1 MPPVRCSHAASILGR
16 PVAGLLVTLLGCGG
30 DDAPATDPDSTGAA
44 SSSGAPATVT
54 AADTSSGAIDPSTG
68 TTGDASTGTTGDA
81 STDAGST
88 DSSTTGDTA
97 GDGLGEDSIARI
109 HDAVEANLGSGYAT
123 GCSVAVWRDGA
134 VIYAEGFGT
143 KDEAGDPVSPDT
155 LFQIGSDTKKMTA
168 IALLQQVDAGGV
180 ALDTT
185 VAELLP
191 TLDLAASPG
200 AFDTL
205 SIDRLL
211 SHRSGLFDYTP
222 WSEAPDDG
230 ELQLRTTTTFAANE
244 YAMMPSGVA
253 FDYSNPNFALAGVL
267 IETLAARPWAEVV
280 IDDIAALLG
289 MDHTYARRDDMLAV
303 ELDIASGFGPIY
315 DSDLDTFDLIELFSI
330 GVTGA
335 GWTTPEDHVDNA
347 FTRPAGLVWS
357 TATDMA
363 KLAGFLVEG
372 DESVLSDALRL
383 QMQTGQVAL
392 LPGLDPALAGYGY
405 GLMAVRGLN
414 GPQGYRDVPVV
425 QHGGNT
431 LDMTSTFILLPEQG
445 VGLSILSNG
454 AGDDMSLVA
463 AVALEEAAAGRL
475 PEPSDP
481 PTLVEPPAD
490 DLSVYAGTF
499 SHRALGVATLTW
511 TGTQLEIDVPLLDA
525 LGAGVDPVLTPAYRD
540 VFLMDVGG
548 GQFDL
553 SFYPGLD
560 ATPNQYAVNRSFVFT
575 REGAGA
581 PVGPRLRAPGRA
593 PLRFD
598 RTRPLSLPRWR

>member
-1 MPPVRCSHAASILGR
+1 MPPLHPRRSILR
-16 PVAGLLVTLLGCGG
+16 CVPVTGPGLLATLLGCGG
-30 DDAPATDPDSTGAA
+30 DDAAAAQGTTGSDAST
-44 SSSGAPATVT
+44 SGAPATIT
-54 AADTSSGAIDPSTG
+54 AGDPSSGAADTSSGAAESSSGSTG
-68 TTGDASTGTTGDA
+68 EASTG
-81 STDAGST
+81 
-88 DSSTTGDTA
+88 SSSTGDTA
-97 GDGLGEDSIARI
+97 GDGLGDDSIARI
-109 HDAVEANLGSGYAT
+109 HDAVEATLGTGYAT

-168 IALLQQVDAGGV
+168 IALLQQIDAGGV
-180 ALDTT
+180 ALETT

-191 TLDLAASPG
+191 TLELAASPG
-200 AFDTL
+200 TFDTL

-222 WSEAPDDG
+222 WSEAPDDA

-244 YAMMPSGVA
+244 YAMMPPGVA

-267 IETLAARPWAEVV
+267 IETLAARPWADVV
-280 IDDIAALLG
+280 IDDIAAPLG
-289 MDHTYARRDDMLAV
+289 MDHTYARRDDMLAA

-315 DSDLDTFDLIELFSI
+315 DSDLDTFDLIALFSI

-363 KLAGFLVEG
+363 TLAGFLVEG
-372 DESVLSDALRL
+372 DDAVLSDALRL

-392 LPGLDPALAGYGY
+392 GPGLDPADAGYGY

-445 VGLSILSNG
+445 VALSILSNG
-454 AGDDMSLVA
+454 AGDDMTLVA
-463 AVALEEAAAGRL
+463 VVALEEAAAGRL

-499 SHRALGVATLTW
+499 GDRALGAATLTW
-511 TGTQLEIDVPLLDA
+511 TGTQLEIEVPLLDA
-525 LGAGVDPVLTPAYRD
+525 LGAEVDPVLMPVYRD
-540 VFLMDVGG
+540 VFVMNVGG
-548 GQFDL
+548 GQLDL

-560 ATPNQYAVNRSFVFT
+560 AAPNQYAVNRSFVFT
-575 REGAGA
+575 RDGAGA
-581 PVGPRLRAPGRA
+581 PPIPSLRAPGRA
-593 PLRFD
+593 PLHVD
-598 RTRPLSLPRWR
+598 RHRPLSLPRWR

>member
-1 MPPVRCSHAASILGR
+1 MPPDRSPAASILRR
-16 PVAGLLVTLLGCGG
+16 PVASLLVTLLGCGG
-30 DDAPATDPDSTGAA
+30 DDAAATDGSTGTDAGT
-44 SSSGAPATVT
+44 SGAAATLAT
-54 AADTSSGAIDPSTG
+54 ADTSGAVDTSSGAVDTSG
-68 TTGDASTGTTGDA
+68 GAVESSGGS
-81 STDAGST
+81 STDAATGS
-88 DSSTTGDTA
+88 SSTGETA

-109 HDAVEANLGSGYAT
+109 HDAVEATLGTGYAT

-143 KDEAGDPVSPDT
+143 KDEAGEPVSPAT

-191 TLDLAASPG
+191 TLDLAESPG

-222 WSEAPDDG
+222 WDEAPDDG

-244 YAMMPSGVA
+244 YAMMPPGVA

-267 IETLAARPWAEVV
+267 IETLAERPWADVV
-280 IDDIAALLG
+280 IDDIAAPLG

-303 ELDIASGFGPIY
+303 EADIASGFGPIY
-315 DSDLDTFDLIELFSI
+315 DSDLDTFDLIALFSL
-330 GVTGA
+330 GVTGT

-363 KLAGFLVEG
+363 TLAGFLVEG
-372 DESVLSDALRL
+372 DDAVLSDALRV

-392 LPGLDPALAGYGY
+392 GPAFDPADAGYGY
-405 GLMAVRGLN
+405 GLMAVRGFN

-499 SHRALGVATLTW
+499 SDRALGVATLTW
-511 TGTQLEIDVPLLDA
+511 TGTQLEIDVPLLDM
-525 LGAGVDPVLTPAYRD
+525 LGADVDPVLMPVYRD

-548 GQFDL
+548 GQLDL

-575 REGAGA
+575 RDGAAA
-581 PVGPRLRAPGRA
+581 PVGPRLRASTRA
-593 PLRFD
+593 PLRLD
-598 RTRPLSLPRWR
+598 GTRPLSLPRWR